1 MIMTST
7 TNNVLKYQLTKQCKQ
22 AFEKVISLVEVKE
35 RKVIESQDVL
45 LALTITADT
54 GATYSLGRSSITS
67 KKLRDEIQFAD
78 IVDKRQMDSND
89 NDDVDEFGLKTH
101 RKKKDS

>member
-1 MIMTST
+1 MIMTS

-45 LALTITADT
+45 L
-54 GATYSLGRSSITS
+54 
-67 KKLRDEIQFAD
+67 
-78 IVDKRQMDSND
+78 
-89 NDDVDEFGLKTH
+89 
-101 RKKKDS
+101 